1 MTTIYDIK
9 KRAQQLSEKT
19 DAESISPAEV
29 GGLFSDLADYANDVD
44 VNGSSLGI
52 RKTYTSVSAMEADK
66 SPVGDDGKP
75 LKKGQLVNIYNQDD
89 PSSAD
94 NNKVFSWQNPGWQ
107 IRTTLDAGYATR
119 EELTELEL
127 KPRFTTDNKAND
139 IIKELYITGLENYS
153 NYYVYQVGKVKSG
166 SNYWY
171 GILIRDSSNSNFI
184 FEYTEEQPT
193 NDILIAKNGNV
204 TVYAVIDYTQL
215 SDNFTANITEESTQ
229 LKNCPIINA
238 YLKTNDL
245 QNEVNVVNTKL
256 PFLSL
261 KPRFTTDN
269 KANDIIK
276 ELYITG
282 LENYSNYYVY
292 QVGKVKSGSNYWYG
306 ILIRDSSN
314 SNFIFEYTEEQPTN
328 DILIAKNGNVTVY
341 AVIDYTQLSDNF
353 TANITEESTQLKN
366 CPIINAYLKTNDLQN
381 EVNSHYI
388 IPDKNDSF
396 SQRYI
401 IPNISDVN
409 AGWHSGRTDCL
420 TEKIEPNQK
429 LIGKQYIYKDG
440 NKDYLHIIVSATTRL
455 EIPLDNSN
463 KYVKQV
469 QANNEKLIIEL
480 WGDSIFAGTTYVPES
495 QSYDEW
501 WNIRYTSEEDGE
513 NMIGGQLEKLLI
525 EDGHTGVEVYDFAS
539 GGKTI
544 PTLIEH
550 ANLKNNYRVCDIAV
564 IMLGMN
570 DTYAYAKSL
579 GDGTDYYGYNTKEN
593 FRKQYRANIERIVS
607 FVREKTSAKNIY
619 ICVPY
624 PCIQKLLNAHVEYRT
639 KSIPYFEICRQEII
653 DFCELNTYDIIRCD
667 YAFREAENKEKTY
680 TTDGIHPTTPV
691 GAGIIAQYM
700 RDIISYNL

>member
-1 MTTIYDIK
+1 M
-9 KRAQQLSEKT
+9 
-19 DAESISPAEV
+19 
-29 GGLFSDLADYANDVD
+29 
-44 VNGSSLGI
+44 
-52 RKTYTSVSAMEADK
+52 
-66 SPVGDDGKP
+66 
-75 LKKGQLVNIYNQDD
+75 
-89 PSSAD
+89 
-94 NNKVFSWQNPGWQ
+94 
-107 IRTTLDAGYATR
+107 
-119 EELTELEL
+119 
-127 KPRFTTDNKAND
+127 
-139 IIKELYITGLENYS
+139 
-153 NYYVYQVGKVKSG
+153 
-166 SNYWY
+166 
-171 GILIRDSSNSNFI
+171 
-184 FEYTEEQPT
+184 
-193 NDILIAKNGNV
+193 
-204 TVYAVIDYTQL
+204 
-215 SDNFTANITEESTQ
+215 
-229 LKNCPIINA
+229 
-238 YLKTNDL
+238 
-245 QNEVNVVNTKL
+245 
-256 PFLSL
+256 
-261 KPRFTTDN
+261 
-269 KANDIIK
+269 
-276 ELYITG
+276 
-282 LENYSNYYVY
+282 
-292 QVGKVKSGSNYWYG
+292 
-306 ILIRDSSN
+306 
-314 SNFIFEYTEEQPTN
+314 
-328 DILIAKNGNVTVY
+328 
-341 AVIDYTQLSDNF
+341 
-353 TANITEESTQLKN
+353 
-366 CPIINAYLKTNDLQN
+366 QN

>member
-19 DAESISPAEV
+19 DSETISPQEV
-29 GGLFSDLADYANDVD
+29 GGLFSDLADYANDVE

-66 SPVGDDGKP
+66 NPVGDDGKP

-184 FEYTEEQPT
+184 FEHTEEQPT

-204 TVYAVIDYTQL
+204 TVYAVIEYTQL
-215 SDNFTANITEESTQ
+215 SDNFTANITEESTK

-245 QNEVNVVNTKL
+245 QK
-256 PFLSL
+256 
-261 KPRFTTDN
+261 
-269 KANDIIK
+269 
-276 ELYITG
+276 
-282 LENYSNYYVY
+282 
-292 QVGKVKSGSNYWYG
+292 
-306 ILIRDSSN
+306 
-314 SNFIFEYTEEQPTN
+314 
-328 DILIAKNGNVTVY
+328 
-341 AVIDYTQLSDNF
+341 
-353 TANITEESTQLKN
+353 
-366 CPIINAYLKTNDLQN
+366 

-409 AGWHSGRTDCL
+409 AGWHSGRTDYL

-440 NKDYLHIIVSATTRL
+440 NKYYLHIIVSATTRL

-480 WGDSIFAGTTYVPES
+480 WGDSIFAGTTDVPES
-495 QSYDEW
+495 QYYDEW

-579 GDGTDYYGYNTKEN
+579 GDGIDYYGYNTKEN